1 MRASTVAPATLS
13 SVRSWRIERLGAT
26 RAATVVRNP
35 GYPLKSLRSL
45 RLCHAT
51 ASGMNQGRP
60 V

>member
-1 MRASTVAPATLS
+1 MQ
-13 SVRSWRIERLGAT
+13 IERLGAT

-35 GYPLKSLRSL
+35 GYPLKSFRSL